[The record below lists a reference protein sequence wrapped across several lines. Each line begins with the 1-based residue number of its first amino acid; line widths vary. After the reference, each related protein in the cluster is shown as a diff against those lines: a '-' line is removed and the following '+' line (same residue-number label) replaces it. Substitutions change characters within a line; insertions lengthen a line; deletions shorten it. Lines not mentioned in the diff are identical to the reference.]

1 MEFLQVLEQRNS
13 VRAFEDREVPEAL
26 LEQILA
32 HALQSPSWSNTQ
44 PYHVAVARGAVLE
57 DLRRQLGARFQRASE
72 LSRAPWYRKLL
83 APFSGVMPDGD
94 FKPILKYP
102 PDLQPRRVAT
112 GKGLY
117 EHLGIARDDH
127 AARDA
132 QMARNFAFF
141 DAPVAMFLF
150 VHKGLGHYSAL
161 DAGIFLQSLMLAA
174 TDAGLGT
181 CAQGALALW
190 RSPVEAHFSIPA
202 PYQLLCGLS
211 LGYPADQP
219 VNRFRPGRISVEE
232 LCLPARQGRG
242 SAG

>member
-1 MEFLQVLEQRNS
+1 MEFSSVLASRNS
-13 VRAFEDREVPEAL
+13 VRAFKDTAVPEAL
-26 LEQILA
+26 LEALLGQ
-32 HALQSPSWSNTQ
+32 ALQAPSWSNTQ
-44 PYHVAVARGAVLE
+44 PYHVAVARGPVLA
-57 DLRRQLGARFQRASE
+57 DLREALGERFRRASK
-72 LSRAPWYRKLL
+72 LSRAPWYAKLL
-83 APFSGVMPDGD
+83 APFSGALPDGD

-102 PDLQPRRVAT
+102 DDLQPRRVAT

-117 EHLGIARDDH
+117 RHLGIAREDH

-150 VHKGLGHYSAL
+150 VHKGLGHYSTL

-190 RSPVEAHFSIPA
+190 RSPVEKHFRIPA
-202 PYQLLCGLS
+202 PYKLLCGLS
-211 LGYPADQP
+211 LGYPADDP
-219 VNRFRPGRISVEE
+219 VNQFRPQRISVEQ
-232 LCLPARQGRG
+232 LCLPPRQARGNDQ
-242 SAG
+242 